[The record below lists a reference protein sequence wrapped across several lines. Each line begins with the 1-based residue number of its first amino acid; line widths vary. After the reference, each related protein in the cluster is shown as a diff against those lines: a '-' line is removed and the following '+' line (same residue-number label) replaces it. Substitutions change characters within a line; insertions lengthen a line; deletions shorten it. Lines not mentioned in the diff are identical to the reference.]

1 MATGQSRA
9 GISFPSHHQPPPPQ
23 LLLPSTA
30 SLPLLRSSWFCFI
43 RVAHGQ
49 ASFFYFASLAFCC
62 CAKMGIPLHW
72 EPPARSAAASN
83 GRAKADPLAPSR
95 STIRRQRTLR
105 RPHRNNN
112 GSRSASSNRPA
123 GYVPSRPSMPQWV
136 ESLSR
141 EALGDS
147 ATSSTATARGS
158 AMTTSEPGASRYT
171 PSQDNET
178 RLDWPASSSYSS
190 SQTRRDLG
198 DQIPRTTALRY
209 YSSPGGRRIRIP
221 RESSLRFEM
230 LHPPSWSHSTERS
243 RRSELS
249 SDATAN
255 SRLESRLGEIVSFS
269 PRFAPAYPPRSNE
282 RAMVSSDS
290 YDPNMPLLRRVGHRS
305 VADTSDLDATR
316 PRHIIDGLGDRDR
329 SLSPGGDSQHDDED
343 SHYHDHDDDD
353 DDDDDDEPNMW
364 ESLFTTITPDQHL
377 PSLDS
382 SFTSATASASTAPSR
397 NSANSSQSTLP
408 SSLGANNSNP
418 SRRPGVF
425 PPLESFTDHNN
436 HCDFFSS
443 SEDSE
448 TEPDSDNEHIPTW
461 RLMQYDDPMPI
472 SSSVSAIDDAIRRSE
487 QQQQL
492 RRRYQENLLGIT
504 QTIRAVV
511 AETPANRNGDHNT
524 TTNINTSTN
533 ATSSFTSSSTTPT
546 SINVSFGQSSSMG
559 DLQQVQT
566 IIDQLTRRQD
576 IGDDWWAAV
585 GLSRNLGRGVTDVP
599 ARNGSGNSGSGDAE
613 GR

>member
-1 MATGQSRA
+1 
-9 GISFPSHHQPPPPQ
+9 
-23 LLLPSTA
+23 
-30 SLPLLRSSWFCFI
+30 
-43 RVAHGQ
+43 
-49 ASFFYFASLAFCC
+49 
-62 CAKMGIPLHW
+62 MGNPLHW

-83 GRAKADPLAPSR
+83 ARAKADPLAPSR

-123 GYVPSRPSMPQWV
+123 GYVSSRSSMPQWV
-136 ESLSR
+136 ESLTR
-141 EALGDS
+141 ETLGDS
-147 ATSSTATARGS
+147 APSSTATARGT
-158 AMTTSEPGASRYT
+158 ATTTGEPGASRYT
-171 PSQDNET
+171 SSQDNES

-190 SQTRRDLG
+190 SQTRRDIG
-198 DQIPRTTALRY
+198 DQIARTTALRY
-209 YSSPGGRRIRIP
+209 SSPGRRRIRIP

-230 LHPPSWSHSTERS
+230 LQPPSWPHSTERS
-243 RRSELS
+243 RRSELN

-255 SRLESRLGEIVSFS
+255 ARLENRLGDIVSFS

-305 VADTSDLDATR
+305 VADTSDVDATR

-329 SLSPGGDSQHDDED
+329 SFSPGGDSQHDDDD
-343 SHYHDHDDDD
+343 SHYHDDDD

-408 SSLGANNSNP
+408 SSVGANNNP

-461 RLMQYDDPMPI
+461 RLMQYDSHNDSMPM
-472 SSSVSAIDDAIRRSE
+472 SSVSVSALEAIRRSE

-492 RRRYQENLLGIT
+492 RRRYQDIT
-504 QTIRAVV
+504 QTIRAVI
-511 AETPANRNGDHNT
+511 AETPANRNADRNT
-524 TTNINTSTN
+524 ATNINTNTN
-533 ATSSFTSSSTTPT
+533 TTSSFTSSSTTPTSTSTPT
-546 SINVSFGQSSSMG
+546 SINVSFGQSSSLG

-576 IGDDWWAAV
+576 IGDEWWAAV

-599 ARNGSGNSGSGDAE
+599 ARNGSGNGGSGDAE
-613 GR
+613 SR